1 MGSQRAYPGR
11 GLATAVLSALALAAC
26 SNAQTPAA
34 APPASEVS
42 VVTVHRGSVP
52 ITTELP
58 GRTSPYLVAQVRARV
73 DGIVLKREFK
83 EGSEVKAGQRL
94 YQIDPAPYVAALNS
108 ATASLQKAEAN
119 LASTTAQAE
128 RYKVLVA
135 ANAVSKQDYDNAVA
149 TQGQAAADV
158 ATGKAAVAMAQI
170 NLGYTNVVSPISGR
184 SGVSQVTEGAYVQA
198 SAATLMTTVQQIDP
212 VYVDLTQ
219 SSVEGLQLRRDI
231 ASGQL
236 KLNGPNQAK
245 VTLAL
250 EDGMQYRSTGSLQF
264 TDITVDQGTGSVTVR
279 AIFPNPRFV
288 LLPGMFVRARIEEGI
303 NENAILVP
311 QVGVTHDPKGQATAL
326 VVGADNKVA
335 VHTLQLRGTSGDRW
349 IVEGGLDDGDRVI
362 VAGVQKAQPGAVVK
376 AVESTTATTTARSPA
391 PSVATPGA
399 AALPAPMAT
408 TAAAAASPAP
418 IAPTPAAAGTA
429 PAPPSTVVSK
439 TK

>member
-1 MGSQRAYPGR
+1 MDSQRAYPGH
-11 GLATAVLSALALAAC
+11 GLATAMLFAVALAAC
-26 SNAQTPAA
+26 SNAQTPAP
-34 APPASEVS
+34 APPAPEVS

-73 DGIVLKREFK
+73 DGIVQKREFK
-83 EGSEVKAGQRL
+83 EGGEVKAAQRL
-94 YQIDPAPYVAALNS
+94 YQIDPAPYIAALNS

-128 RYKVLVA
+128 RFKVLVA

-149 TQGQAAADV
+149 SQGQAAADV
-158 ATGKAAVAMAQI
+158 GTGKAAVAIAQI

-236 KLNGPNQAK
+236 KLNGPNQAT
-245 VTLAL
+245 VTLLL
-250 EDGMQYRSTGSLQF
+250 EDGTQYPLPGSLQF
-264 TDITVDQGTGSVTVR
+264 TDITVDQGTGSVTLR

-288 LLPGMFVRARIEEGI
+288 LLPGMFVRARIEEGVS
-303 NENAILVP
+303 ENAILVP
-311 QVGVTHDPKGQATAL
+311 QVGVTHDPTGQATAL
-326 VVGADNKVA
+326 VVGPDDKVTS
-335 VHTLQLRGTSGDRW
+335 HTLQLRGTTGTQW
-349 IVEGGLDDGDRVI
+349 IVESGLNDGDRVI
-362 VAGVQKAQPGAVVK
+362 VAGVQKVQPGAVVK
-376 AVESTTATTTARSPA
+376 AVESQTAASA
-391 PSVATPGA
+391 ATPS
-399 AALPAPMAT
+399 APIT
-408 TAAAAASPAP
+408 TEAAAAATQSAP
-418 IAPTPAAAGTA
+418 VRSVATAGEAAQPPPRTPASQA
-429 PAPPSTVVSK
+429 K
-439 TK
+439 